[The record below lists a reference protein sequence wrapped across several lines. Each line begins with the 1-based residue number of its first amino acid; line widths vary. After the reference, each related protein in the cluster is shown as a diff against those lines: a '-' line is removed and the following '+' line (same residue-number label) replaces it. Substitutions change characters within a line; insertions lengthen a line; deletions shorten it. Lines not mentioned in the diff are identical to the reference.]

1 MKKETG
7 LFITAG
13 VCLMFSAGL
22 ILSPFPKFAPDND
35 NNYNNIYYYERD
47 NNYAGRDVVAEV
59 LSGRSDA
66 AKINGENVAVKAVSN
81 DAKSRRAAVKNT
93 RKNSD
98 SFIISLEDAS
108 GNFDAEFLKLSSD
121 SVAPKD
127 WDMTRFLFLS
137 GQGVYLACTDMGI
150 WRLDPETRTAVK
162 LSADVFQGRTRAEIQ
177 ADTGKTV
184 FWTDDPVLSPNGRY
198 LAYVSNRTDPESDG
212 DEIWT
217 LDTATGEEHLLMRQ
231 KGTWKTPLGFL
242 SEKDI
247 LIEIEDKNNNKN
259 NIYYAAADAVTG
271 DISEIEFNIQDGTRV
286 QDVSPNGH
294 AAMIDYKNHDLIIL
308 RIGAKGK
315 ILDRMDFTGYY
326 PAGVKFSPSGGRL
339 AAPIADESDQ
349 DADAVLL
356 IDIRTGNSQRLD
368 GGSAGNQIRDY
379 AWANESSL
387 LIDIIY
393 NINNINN
400 INQSGVTWL
409 YHCDAK

>member
-22 ILSPFPKFAPDND
+22 ILSPFPKFAPD

-66 AKINGENVAVKAVSN
+66 AKINGENIAVKAVSN
-81 DAKSRRAAVKNT
+81 GEKSRRAAVKNT

-271 DISEIEFNIQDGTRV
+271 DISEIECNIQDGTRV

-315 ILDRMDFTGYY
+315 ILERMDFTGNY

>member
-22 ILSPFPKFAPDND
+22 ILSPFPKSAPDND
-35 NNYNNIYYYERD
+35 NYNNIYYYERD

-66 AKINGENVAVKAVSN
+66 AKINGENVAVKGVSN

-294 AAMIDYKNHDLIIL
+294 AAMIDYKNNNLIIL

-339 AAPIADESDQ
+339 AAPVADESDQ

-400 INQSGVTWL
+400 NQSGVTWL